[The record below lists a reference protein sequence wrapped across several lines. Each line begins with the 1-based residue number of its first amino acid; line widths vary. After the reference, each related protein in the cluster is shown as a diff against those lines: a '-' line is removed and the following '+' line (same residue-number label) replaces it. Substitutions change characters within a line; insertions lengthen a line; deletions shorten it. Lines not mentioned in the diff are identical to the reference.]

1 MSVSYGGDKITFD
14 DGSTVSS
21 GWAGFKNRIINGAM
35 VVDQRNAGAV
45 KYGQNQASSVYTV
58 DRWQLYHDNSS
69 ANLQVQQSSTAP
81 PGFNNSACITI
92 NTGSATA
99 ANNECQ
105 FRHGIEGYNM
115 ADLKWGTAD
124 AVNAT
129 ISFWIRSSLTGT
141 FSLGFQN
148 AGTTSVYVT
157 TYTINQANTWE
168 YKTITI
174 PGPTSGTF
182 EKTTSSGV
190 YVIFDAGGGSNFNTT
205 ANTWTTGNKYSVAG
219 TTKLMATTGATMFI
233 TGVQLEKG
241 SQASSFEWR
250 PFGTEFDLCRRYCE
264 VFRYDVE
271 GGIHQGLAQVDGS
284 QRPETNLFYYT
295 KRAAPTIT
303 SYNMTGQSLF
313 NNMNNG
319 QVTVNSEVSTYVGTG
334 IRGTNLFWGTGGT
347 CAPGTLSG
355 IGYIILVGTA
365 YIVVSAEL

>member
-1 MSVSYGGDKITFD
+1 MSVSYGGDKITFE
-14 DGSTVSS
+14 DGSTVGS

-35 VVDQRNAGAV
+35 VIDQRNAGANV
-45 KYGQNQASSVYTV
+45 SVTDSNQYTL
-58 DRWQLYHDNSS
+58 DRWQGVASISS
-69 ANLQVQQSSTAP
+69 SKFKVEQSSTAP
-81 PGFNNSACITI
+81 AGFPFSLLATSSSAYSVLSGDYFMVRQKIEGFN
-92 NTGSATA
+92 TA
-99 ANNECQ
+99 D
-105 FRHGIEGYNM
+105 FG
-115 ADLKWGTAD
+115 WGTA
-124 AVNAT
+124 NAQT
-129 ISFWIRSSLTGT
+129 VTLSFWVRSSLTGT
-141 FSLGFQN
+141 FGAAIVNGGNSHSYPF
-148 AGTTSVYVT
+148 S
-157 TYTINQANTWE
+157 YTVNQSNTWE
-168 YKTITI
+168 QKTITV
-174 PGPTSGTF
+174 PGPTAGTWVGATNGIGLQIKFSLGAGSTYSGTANAWASADLVQP
-182 EKTTSSGV
+182 TGSVSLVGTS
-190 YVIFDAGGGSNFNTT
+190 
-205 ANTWTTGNKYSVAG
+205 
-219 TTKLMATTGATMFI
+219 GATWYI